1 MCAVTVVIGSLL
13 ALLAI
18 VALARWEATRK
29 DAHARRRGLLVD
41 GHLVGDVEP
50 DQLDDGSGLPY
61 DDEPGP
67 AEPCFASVSEDR
79 YHDPESGTRQFVT
92 VAEIK
97 RRISR
102 EASLAADRRRRQP
115 RREATV
121 EQTAELP
128 ELPVWPPSPFPRG
141 GRW

>member
-1 MCAVTVVIGSLL
+1 MTVVVGSLL

-29 DAHARRRGLLVD
+29 DAHARRLGLLVD
-41 GHLVGDVEP
+41 GQLVGEVEP
-50 DQLDDGSGLPY
+50 EPLDDEEPGKPH
-61 DDEPGP
+61 DDEPEP
-67 AEPCFASVSEDR
+67 AESRFSAASDDR
-79 YHDPESGTRQFVT
+79 HHGPEPGTRKFVT

-102 EASLAADRRRRQP
+102 EASLAADREWRRRA
-115 RREATV
+115 RRAAAT

-128 ELPVWPPSPFPRG
+128 ELPEWPPRPYPRRG
-141 GRW
+141 CW